1 MSEKSSWSNDL
12 RKKQFMSNRVFRFLI
27 LLTCLILSGGEIY
40 AGIDLTNQ
48 AEDLIIQGKEAEWL
62 EDFSGKKTF
71 EEIASKG
78 AFHKSESGVLR
89 NFNPSSVYW
98 IRFHVKNNSSRDKK
112 WVLES
117 LTPNIKL
124 LDVWIPDE
132 KGVVRQ
138 YTSGLLHQK
147 AKSYP
152 HKNYVF
158 DLPSTLTYYTVYARI
173 YSPNDTG
180 LEFKIRSQHYFT
192 AYALYEYFFL
202 GIYYGCLLL
211 MLIYNLLLYLTNKER
226 VYLFY
231 SVYVVA
237 CIFLSLTEDGLGVE
251 VFWKGFSSESLYL
264 YYYIAPLIFL
274 VSSVFYARAFLNLK
288 VNFPQADKALLF
300 ITLLYSGYVG
310 IEAFRNSKFSLPE
323 LYIVPFVLIYAIS
336 IYIYIKGYKAAR
348 FFILGYT
355 VVFISLIILQFRL
368 NKIIEPNI
376 FSVYVFNYG
385 ILAEAMIL
393 SFALGDRLK
402 MVRKEKA
409 EADKQVI
416 IHLKENNDL
425 KGQLV
430 LELEEKNQLAGKVN
444 RELDLKV
451 QERTKALQEKTD
463 ELSLAH
469 DKLELYSKK
478 LAEMNIQLDLDNWKL
493 KTKVK
498 EERKAR
504 IVSEEISLEEFLT
517 TFPDQSACLR
527 YLEELK
533 WAEGYACRKCN
544 NGKFSEKTFSRKCTK
559 CNYIESPTSNTLFH
573 GIKIPL
579 NKAFYLLYCTN
590 LKTAKY
596 TLDELSLK
604 LEIGKNTCWEFR
616 KRVQQRQDEKRKI
629 LKVKEIEN
637 WELLIMD

>member
-1 MSEKSSWSNDL
+1 MNI
-12 RKKQFMSNRVFRFLI
+12 RFWGLLI
-27 LLTCLILSGGEIY
+27 LLICLILPIGKMYAEIN
-40 AGIDLTNQ
+40 LTNEV
-48 AEDLIIQGKEAEWL
+48 EDLIIQGEDAEWL
-62 EDFSGKKTF
+62 EDLSGKKSF
-71 EEIASKG
+71 AEIAGKG
-78 AFHKSESGVLR
+78 TFSRSESGVLR
-89 NFNPSSVYW
+89 NFNSSSVYW
-98 IRFHVKNNSSRDKK
+98 IRFHVKNNASRDKK

-117 LTPNIKL
+117 LTPNIKV

-132 KGVVRQ
+132 NGVIRQ

-158 DLPSTLTYYTVYARI
+158 DLPSALNTYTVYARI

-231 SVYVVA
+231 SVYVLA

-264 YYYIAPLIFL
+264 YYYIAPLVFL
-274 VSSVFYARAFLNLK
+274 ISSVFYARAFLNLK
-288 VNFPQADKALLF
+288 INFPQADKALLF
-300 ITLLYSGYVG
+300 ITLLYTGYVG
-310 IEAFRNSKFSLPE
+310 IEAFRTSKFSLPE
-323 LYIVPFVLIYAIS
+323 LYIVPFVLIYGIS

-355 VVFISLIILQFRL
+355 VVFISLIILQLRL
-368 NKIIEPNI
+368 NKILEPNI

-402 MVRKEKA
+402 MIRKEKA
-409 EADKQVI
+409 EADQQI
-416 IHLKENNDL
+416 ILHLKENNDL

-430 LELEEKNQLAGKVN
+430 IELEEKNQLAGKVN
-444 RELDLKV
+444 RELDMKV
-451 QERTKALQEKTD
+451 QERTKALHQKTD
-463 ELSLAH
+463 ELALAH

-504 IVSEEISLEEFLT
+504 IVSEEIPLEEFLT

-533 WAEGYACRKCN
+533 WEEGYSCRKCK
-544 NGKFSEKTFSRKCTK
+544 NGKFSEKNFSRKCTK

-590 LKTAKY
+590 LKAAKY
-596 TLDELSLK
+596 TLDELSMK

-616 KRVQQRQDEKRKI
+616 KRVQQRQEEKRRTLKI
-629 LKVKEIEN
+629 KEIEK

>member
-1 MSEKSSWSNDL
+1 MNN
-12 RKKQFMSNRVFRFLI
+12 QFLGFLI
-27 LLTCLILSGGEIY
+27 LLAGLILPIGKIY
-40 AGIDLTNQ
+40 AEINLTDQ
-48 AEDLIIQGKEAEWL
+48 TEDLIIQGREGEWM
-62 EDFSGKKTF
+62 EDFSGKKSF
-71 EEIASKG
+71 LEIASKG
-78 AFHKSESGVLR
+78 TFSKSESGVLR

-98 IRFHVKNNSSRDKK
+98 IRFNVKNNASKDKK

-132 KGVVRQ
+132 NGVIRQ
-138 YTSGLLHQK
+138 YTSGLLHQN

-158 DLPSTLTYYTVYARI
+158 DLPSALHKYTVYARI

-226 VYLFY
+226 VYIFY
-231 SVYVVA
+231 SVYVTA

-264 YYYIAPLIFL
+264 YYYIAPLVFL
-274 VSSVFYARAFLNLK
+274 ISSVFYARAFLNLK
-288 VNFPQADKALLF
+288 INFPQADKALLF
-300 ITLLYSGYVG
+300 LTLLYTGYVG
-310 IEAFRNSKFSLPE
+310 IEAVRNSKFSLPE
-323 LYIVPFVLIYAIS
+323 LYIVPFVLIYIIS

-355 VVFISLIILQFRL
+355 VVFISLIILQLRL
-368 NKIIEPNI
+368 NKILEPDI

-402 MVRKEKA
+402 MIRKEKA
-409 EADKQVI
+409 EADKQI
-416 IHLKENNDL
+416 MIHLNENNDL

-430 LELEEKNQLAGKVN
+430 LELKEKNQLADKVN
-444 RELDLKV
+444 RELDMKV
-451 QERTKALQEKTD
+451 QERTKALQQKTD
-463 ELSLAH
+463 ELALAH

-478 LAEMNIQLDLDNWKL
+478 LADMNIKLDLDNWKL

-504 IVSEEISLEEFLT
+504 IVSEEISIEEFLT

-533 WAEGYACRKCN
+533 WAEGYSCRKCRN
-544 NGKFSEKTFSRKCTK
+544 TKFSEKNFSRKCTK

-590 LKTAKY
+590 LKTGKY

-616 KRVQQRQDEKRKI
+616 KRVQQRQEEKRKT
-629 LKVKEIEN
+629 LKIKETEN

>member
-1 MSEKSSWSNDL
+1 MRNSFVGL
-12 RKKQFMSNRVFRFLI
+12 LMLLI
-27 LLTCLILSGGEIY
+27 CLILSIGTGFAEIH
-40 AGIDLTNQ
+40 LTDQ
-48 AEDLIIQGKEAEWL
+48 DEDLIIQGREAEWL
-62 EDFSGKKTF
+62 EDPSGTKTF
-71 EEIASKG
+71 EDFQSGGIFS
-78 AFHKSESGVLR
+78 KSENRELR

-98 IRFHVKNNSSRDKK
+98 IRFQVKNNASRDHK

-117 LTPNIKL
+117 LTPNIKEL
-124 LDVWIPDE
+124 EVWIPDE
-132 KGVVRQ
+132 SGQMRKH
-138 YTSGLLHQK
+138 TSGLLHQK
-147 AKSYP
+147 SKRYP

-158 DLPSTLTYYTVYARI
+158 DLPSTLTSYSVYARV

-211 MLIYNLLLYLTNKER
+211 MLVYNLLLYLTNKEK

-231 SVYVVA
+231 SLYVCS

-264 YYYIAPLIFL
+264 YYYAAPLLFL
-274 VSSVFYARAFLNLK
+274 ISSVLYARAFLNLK
-288 VNFPQADKALLF
+288 INFPQADKALLVL
-300 ITLLYSGYVG
+300 TLLYAGYVG
-310 IEAFRNSKFSLPE
+310 IEAFTSSKFSLPK
-323 LYIVPFVLIYAIS
+323 LYIVPFVLIYVVS
-336 IYIYIKGYKAAR
+336 IYIYRKGYKAAR

-355 VVFISLIILQFRL
+355 VVFVSLIILQLRL
-368 NKIIEPNI
+368 NKLIEPDI

-402 MVRKEKA
+402 MIRKEKDA
-409 EADKQVI
+409 ADQQII

-425 KGQLV
+425 KSRLV
-430 LELEEKNQLAGKVN
+430 RELEEKNQLADKVN
-444 RELDLKV
+444 RELDQKV
-451 QERTKALQEKTD
+451 QERTKALEEKTN
-463 ELSLAH
+463 ELSVAH
-469 DKLELYSKK
+469 DKLELYSQK

-498 EERKAR
+498 EERRAR
-504 IVSEEISLEEFLT
+504 IVAEEISLEEFLA

-533 WAEGYACRKCN
+533 WADGYTCRKCN
-544 NGKFSEKTFSRKCTK
+544 NAKFSEKAFSRKCTR
-559 CNYIESPTSNTLFH
+559 CNYIESPTANTLFH

-590 LKTAKY
+590 FKPSRY
-596 TLDELSLK
+596 TLDELSTR

-616 KRVQQRQDEKRKI
+616 KRVQQRQEEKRKA